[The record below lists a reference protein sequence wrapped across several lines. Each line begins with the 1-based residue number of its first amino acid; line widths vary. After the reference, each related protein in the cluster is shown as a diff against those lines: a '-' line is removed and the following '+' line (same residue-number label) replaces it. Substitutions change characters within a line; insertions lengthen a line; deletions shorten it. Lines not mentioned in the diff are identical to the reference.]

1 MNNKLGIILA
11 LLIIIPVLVFTVSCA
26 KKTAAVKTSDSEMSA
41 EEAAGRQGLEEKGLG
56 GGVGEEGVRSAAEE
70 ARDKFVNEDIYFEF
84 DKSDLMPEA
93 QEILRA
99 KAKWL
104 ENNPDASATI
114 EGHCD
119 ERGTNDYNI
128 ALGDRRAN
136 SAKQFLVDIGISSS
150 RLETI
155 SYGEEHPANPG
166 HNEEAWAKNRRAHFV
181 IK

>member
-1 MNNKLGIILA
+1 MRNKLGIILA
-11 LLIIIPVLVFTVSCA
+11 LLIIIPGLLFSVSCA

-41 EEAAGRQGLEEKGLG
+41 DEAARRGLEEEGLG
-56 GGVGEEGVRSAAEE
+56 GTGAGEGLKTAAEE
-70 ARDKFVNEDIYFEF
+70 ARDRFINEDIYFEF
-84 DKSDLMPEA
+84 DKSDIMQEA
-93 QEILRA
+93 QEILRE

-104 ENNPDASATI
+104 EANPDASVII

-136 SAKQFLVDIGISSS
+136 STKQFLVDMGVSSS
-150 RLETI
+150 RMETI
-155 SYGEEHPANPG
+155 SYGEEHPVATG
-166 HNEEAWAKNRRAHFV
+166 HNEEAWAKNRRAHFI